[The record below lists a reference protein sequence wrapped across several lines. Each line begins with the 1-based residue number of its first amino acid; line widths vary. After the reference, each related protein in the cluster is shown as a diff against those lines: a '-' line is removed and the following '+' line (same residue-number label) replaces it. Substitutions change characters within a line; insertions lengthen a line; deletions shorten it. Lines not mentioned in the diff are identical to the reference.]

1 MNTMNKIVR
10 KPMEKSF
17 EEKLKRLQEI
27 VGLLDQGNVSLDDSL
42 KLYEEGMELAVQLRQ
57 TLEEAE
63 LKIIR
68 LNEKYKAQSKDNE
81 QEEDG
86 LEL

>member
-1 MNTMNKIVR
+1 
-10 KPMEKSF
+10 MEKSF

-68 LNEKYKAQSKDNE
+68 LNEKYKAQLKDNE
-81 QEEDG
+81 QEEES

>member
-1 MNTMNKIVR
+1 MKNT
-10 KPMEKSF
+10 F

-42 KLYEEGMELAVQLRQ
+42 KLYEEGMELAHQLRQ

-68 LNEKYKAQSKDNE
+68 LNERYKAQLKDDE

-86 LEL
+86 PEL

>member
-1 MNTMNKIVR
+1 
-10 KPMEKSF
+10 MEKTF
-17 EEKLKRLQEI
+17 EEKLKRLQDI

-42 KLYEEGMELAVQLRQ
+42 KLYEEGMELAIQLRK

-68 LNEKYKAQSKDNE
+68 LNEKYKTQSKEKNNE
-81 QEEDG
+81 ENEP
-86 LEL
+86 EF

>member
-1 MNTMNKIVR
+1 
-10 KPMEKSF
+10 MEKTF
-17 EEKLKRLQEI
+17 EEKFKRLQEI

-63 LKIIR
+63 LKIVR
-68 LNEKYKAQSKDNE
+68 LNEKYKAQSSDSK
-81 QEEDG
+81 QEENE
-86 LEL
+86 LEF

>member
-1 MNTMNKIVR
+1 
-10 KPMEKSF
+10 MEKTF

-68 LNEKYKAQSKDNE
+68 LNEKYKAQLKDNE
-81 QEEDG
+81 QEENG
-86 LEL
+86 VEL

>member
-1 MNTMNKIVR
+1 
-10 KPMEKSF
+10 MEKSF

-68 LNEKYKAQSKDNE
+68 LNEKYKAQLKDNE
-81 QEEDG
+81 QEEDS

>member
-1 MNTMNKIVR
+1 
-10 KPMEKSF
+10 MEKTF
-17 EEKLKRLQEI
+17 EEKFKRLQEI

-63 LKIIR
+63 LKIVR
-68 LNEKYKAQSKDNE
+68 LNEKYKAQSSDSE
-81 QEEDG
+81 QEENE
-86 LEL
+86 LEF

>member
-1 MNTMNKIVR
+1 MKKT
-10 KPMEKSF
+10 F

-68 LNEKYKAQSKDNE
+68 LNEKYKAQLKDNE
-81 QEEDG
+81 QEENG
-86 LEL
+86 VEL